1 MSGKFAAN
9 AAWLTLAAI
18 SGNLL
23 RAAGCLASGFHAR
36 ARGATIRRDLIDVA
50 ARTALRGHGHLTL
63 HLPECWPRAPRWQK
77 PVRGRL
83 RPAAATPS
91 HVPTRKDHR
100 KAPQRRAAEPSRAQ
114 SPGETPRATIRPK
127 LSAGT
132 LSAGTLSAA
141 ARREPERAAQ
151 FYAADDD
158 AAGDLVAG
166 LIRTGGY
173 EPVRVGGLDQSIRIE
188 MFGDLHEYGA
198 LGRVVT
204 KSEALAAV

>member
-50 ARTALRGHGHLTL
+50 ARTARRGRGHLTL
-63 HLPECWPRAPRWQK
+63 HLPECWPREPGWQK

-91 HVPTRKDHR
+91 HVLDPERS
-100 KAPQRRAAEPSRAQ
+100 PQGPAEA
-114 SPGETPRATIRPK
+114 GG
-127 LSAGT
+127 GT
-132 LSAGTLSAA
+132 LT
-141 ARREPERAAQ
+141 RAITW
-151 FYAADDD
+151 
-158 AAGDLVAG
+158 GNS
-166 LIRTGGY
+166 
-173 EPVRVGGLDQSIRIE
+173 PCNDQAENDYRNSSVDR
-188 MFGDLHEYGA
+188 G
-198 LGRVVT
+198 
-204 KSEALAAV
+204 